1 MNHLTKELLGENAH
15 VNTLTIFDEL
25 EIEYAGVVVLNQHSI
40 WQILNHMIYWQ
51 DYILR
56 LLNGGETEPP
66 KHASVTWPTMV
77 IPPTKKDWD
86 LAVNKFAAGINEAV
100 RFAENDEVVSSDQVE
115 HLLTLISHNSY
126 HSGQVV
132 IIRRFLNQ
140 WPPTSGGDT
149 W

>member
-1 MNHLTKELLGENAH
+1 
-15 VNTLTIFDEL
+15 
-25 EIEYAGVVVLNQHSI
+25 
-40 WQILNHMIYWQ
+40 
-51 DYILR
+51 
-56 LLNGGETEPP
+56 
-66 KHASVTWPTMV
+66 MV